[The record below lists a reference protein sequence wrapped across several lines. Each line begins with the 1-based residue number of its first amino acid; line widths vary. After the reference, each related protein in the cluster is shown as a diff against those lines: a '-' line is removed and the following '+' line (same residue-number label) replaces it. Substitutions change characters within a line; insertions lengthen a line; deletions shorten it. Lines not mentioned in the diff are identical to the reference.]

1 MEEKMGTIL
10 FDGKLYNLDNMEEE
24 ELKALME
31 KIEQKEKRLQ
41 EELEILTE
49 TK

>member
-1 MEEKMGTIL
+1 MEQKMGTVM
-10 FDGKLYNLDNMEEE
+10 FDGKLYNLDNMSEE
-24 ELKALME
+24 ELKILME
-31 KIEQKEKRLQ
+31 KIEEQENRLQ